1 MNETLKTTTK
11 LVKNILEENPQ
22 TRNSDSFLY
31 FKVLQYR
38 ANRMGVDLRD
48 ISVAS
53 FLLGMNVFGFPGFET
68 VRRTRQKIQATYPE
82 LAACENVQIA
92 RMDNEKVFRG
102 YALEH
107 LEGGSYEN

>member
-1 MNETLKTTTK
+1 MNDLKTTTK
-11 LVKNILEENPQ
+11 LVRTILEENPQ

-38 ANRMGVDLRD
+38 ANRTGVDLRD

-53 FLLGMNVFGFPGFET
+53 FLLGMDAFGFPGFET
-68 VRRTRQKIQATYPE
+68 VRRTRQKLQATHPE
-82 LAACENVQIA
+82 LAALESVQIA
-92 RMDNEKVFRG
+92 RMENEKVFRG
-102 YALEH
+102 YSLEH

>member
-1 MNETLKTTTK
+1 MNDLKTTAK
-11 LVKNILEENPQ
+11 LVRTILEENPQ
-22 TRNSDSFLY
+22 ARNSDSYLY

-53 FLLGMNVFGFPGFET
+53 FLLGMNTFGFPGFET
-68 VRRTRQKIQATYPE
+68 VRRARQKLQATHPE
-82 LAACENVQIA
+82 LAALENVQIA
-92 RMDNEKVFRG
+92 RMENEKVFRG
-102 YALEH
+102 FALEH